1 MKDKNEYLIMIQFT
15 PSGILVHFS
24 KTKSKNND
32 VPNLFFK
39 NFPFPFPYC
48 IFLTWRIGHIH
59 VYFPERKYLHSFIPC
74 FQGSQY
80 PGLEIP

>member
-15 PSGILVHFS
+15 PSGVLVHFS

-39 NFPFPFPYC
+39 NFPFPLP
-48 IFLTWRIGHIH
+48 IRHS
-59 VYFPERKYLHSFIPC
+59 ENYLPPPALISPMHTPLLYLLCSFWTGI
-74 FQGSQY
+74 
-80 PGLEIP
+80 E